1 MTTISRSSS
10 PPSKPEQSSAGGEG
24 LRVAPPEE
32 GHFLLGPAESPLYVA
47 PATAR
52 EFVLDPA
59 DAEHYVVDLM
69 GSSHQDDGHTGPPK
83 GGPYV
88 PKGGPYVPTGFGPYE
103 IESLLG
109 SGGMGDVY
117 RARDIRLG
125 RTVAVKVLR
134 PDLSRNRERRAQFAT
149 EARSVSA
156 LTHPHIRTVFDIGS
170 EGGLDFLVL
179 EYLEGETLD
188 RILARRPL
196 SVGRALTYAFQ
207 IADALDAAHRRGI
220 VHGDVKPA
228 NIMITTSG
236 VKLLDFGLAKLAE
249 PQHDPADSTATD
261 HAAIPGTTPYL
272 APERLEGRMGDPRS
286 DVFALGVVVYE
297 MIAGRRPFEG
307 STRARIIA
315 SILEHEP
322 VPLTSAHEAV
332 SPALQHLVLRCLAKD
347 PDQRWQNAKD
357 LAAEIEWIASDGAI
371 VRAPSRA
378 RIRPRTIAWAAAGI
392 VGVAGTLLGAYA
404 WRAQPAAATSH
415 ASVRF
420 IAEAPLGAAMAVS
433 PGGFSVSPD
442 GRHLVFIA
450 SAGTGTRQL
459 WLRSL
464 DSFETRPLP
473 GTDDAWNPFWAADSQ
488 SIAFTAGA
496 QLRRIDLRTN
506 RVQAIADVP
515 SSVNG
520 AWGPDGTIL
529 LSANTGPARLM
540 TIPPTGGAP
549 VDVVF
554 PASMRGAIISGPDF
568 LPDGRHFIYH
578 ARTGMPDTTGIYVAS
593 LDRGDNRFI
602 AVSDSQADY
611 AEPGFLIY
619 LRNGSMLAQPF
630 DPIELAVTGPAKTLP
645 EAVSFVPGL
654 DRGGFSISR
663 GPVLAYRAR
672 VESSEL
678 LWRDR
683 VGRQIGSLGTGT
695 YINPALSPDG
705 TRVAVTRGDATA
717 GTSDIW
723 IIDTN
728 GGMRQLT
735 SGPVVENFPVWS
747 PDGTRIAFAAER
759 NGAMHL
765 FEKDVNAGA
774 ADADDPLVTTQPTK
788 MPYDWS
794 RDGRFLLYS
803 SFEGRGMLGARFWAI
818 TVAPGHESG
827 GRVASEPSEL
837 ASSSPGK
844 EEGQA
849 QISPDG
855 RWMAYVSDVSGSPQV
870 FVRPFPHGAGRW
882 LISTSGGFE
891 PKWRA
896 DGRELFYLASDQ
908 MMMAV
913 DVDSGSTF
921 SAGQPHPLFRTNLMG
936 AYLGSPFPNGRVRNE
951 YAVTPDGQRF
961 LINQPVGGIS
971 AYAIRIVTDW
981 QSLLQ

>member
-1 MTTISRSSS
+1 MSTVGRPSS
-10 PPSKPEQSSAGGEG
+10 PANTPEHSAARGDG

-32 GHFLLGPAESPLYVA
+32 GHFVLGPAE
-47 PATAR
+47 ATHYATSR

-59 DAEHYVVDLM
+59 EAEHYVVD
-69 GSSHQDDGHTGPPK
+69 GSDPGSVASQADRQGSPKSGH
-83 GGPYV
+83 YL
-88 PKGGPYVPTGFGPYE
+88 PTGFGPYE

-134 PDLSRNRERRAQFAT
+134 PDLSRDRERRAQFAT

-196 SVGRALTYAFQ
+196 SVARSLTYAIQ

-228 NIMITTSG
+228 NIMITASG
-236 VKLLDFGLAKLAE
+236 VKLLDFGLARLAE
-249 PQHDPADSTATD
+249 PTHDPAESTATD
-261 HAAIPGTTPYL
+261 HATIPGTTPYL
-272 APERLEGRMGDPRS
+272 APERLEGRVGDPRS

-315 SILEHEP
+315 SILERDP
-322 VPLTSAHEAV
+322 APLTSAHEAV
-332 SPALQHLVLRCLAKD
+332 PAALQHLVLRCLARD

-357 LAAEIEWIASDGAI
+357 LAAELEWIASADSATL
-371 VRAPSRA
+371 RESSQA
-378 RIRPRTIAWAAAGI
+378 RRRQRIIPWAAAAAAVI
-392 VGVAGTLLGAYA
+392 VAAAFGVYA
-404 WRAQPAAATSH
+404 WSARPVSTTTH
-415 ASVRF
+415 APVRF
-420 IAEAPLGAAMAVS
+420 IADAPLGASMAVS

-464 DSFETRPLP
+464 DSFETHPLP
-473 GTDDAWNPFWAADSQ
+473 GTDDAWNPFWAPDSQ
-488 SIAFTAGA
+488 AIAFTAGT
-496 QLRRIDLRTN
+496 QLRRIDLRAN
-506 RVQAIADVP
+506 RVQAIAEVP

-520 AWGPDGTIL
+520 TWSRDGVIL
-529 LSANTGPARLM
+529 LSANTGPTRLM
-540 TIPPTGGAP
+540 RISAAGGAP
-549 VDVVF
+549 VDLPL
-554 PASMRGAIISGPDF
+554 PAALRGAVVSGPDF

-578 ARTGMPDTTGIYVAS
+578 ARTRAADTTGVYIAGIDDNEHRFVAS
-593 LDRGDNRFI
+593 
-602 AVSDSQADY
+602 SDSQAEY
-611 AEPGFLIY
+611 ADPGFLVY

-630 DPIELAVTGPAKTLP
+630 DPGRGAATGPPRTIP

-663 GPVLAYRAR
+663 GSVLAYRAR

-683 VGRQIGSLGTGT
+683 AGRQIGSLGTGT

-705 TRVAVTRGDATA
+705 TRVAITRGDATA

-747 PDGTRIAFAAER
+747 PDGKHIAFAAER
-759 NGAMHL
+759 GGVMHL

-803 SFEGRGMLGARFWAI
+803 SFDGRGMLGARFWALPVSPGHGGDSAP
-818 TVAPGHESG
+818 VAP
-827 GRVASEPSEL
+827 PSEI

-849 QISPDG
+849 EISPDG

-882 LISTSGGFE
+882 LISTNGGFE
-891 PKWRA
+891 PKWRG

-908 MMMAV
+908 MLMAV
-913 DVDSGSTF
+913 DVDAGATF

-961 LINQPVGGIS
+961 LINQPVGGVS
-971 AYAIRIVTDW
+971 AYAIRIVIDW
-981 QSLLQ
+981 QALLQ